1 MHIQKIEIENIRGIT
16 HWEEEFEDEN
26 VRILGPNGSGKSS
39 VIQSVEFVLTGDIS
53 RLRGS
58 GTQGIPFPEYA
69 SHMEAEPD
77 EAWVEATFAHEG
89 EQDVAVKR
97 LVSEPNDPE
106 VIEPTGLNEIPDW
119 LDDQMAAAELGHSIL
134 DRDRLLRFVTAPE
147 GKRGDRIDE
156 LFGLEDVDEKRKSVK
171 HAERKHRK
179 EEIETLKKEK
189 SQADQ
194 RFFDLFEQGVSTR
207 SGALDRVNEL
217 REEHGAKKLKSLDED
232 FTEGIDLDV
241 EISVDPLQSEA
252 TVSHLGQVSDQF
264 EGRQNQLQGR
274 YDQLQKLTSEL
285 QAAEHLE
292 RELETLEL
300 VDNGLS
306 VFDHYNDQCPLC
318 LTDWEDE
325 RLLERLEERR
335 EQATGLKDRK
345 EKLESLYDEV
355 NELVVGYTD
364 SLGSLKDE
372 LQEEYPEAEVK
383 ISEEIE
389 RAQSWK
395 SQLNKG
401 PLTNL
406 AEGIDIQDA
415 IFTGALEDEIQR
427 LKNIADEKPELKST
441 TKNVDLL
448 ARADDRYD
456 DLVAR
461 ERELEEAEEVQEV
474 LGSIKQHFLDARS
487 RVLTDAFGDIREK
500 FEKYYEEM
508 HQDDEAKDFSAILEP
523 TDTGVKFEPEFYDQG
538 HHHPSAVHSEGHRD
552 SMGLALFLA
561 MSDVG
566 GEAIDILLLDD
577 VMMSID
583 SGHRSNIANL
593 LAGDI
598 SNRYQILL
606 TTHDKTWDRHL
617 HLTSEFDK
625 QVRFSK
631 CSLEGGPLPVES
643 ISEPWER
650 IEYFIERDDVTSA
663 AAWIRKTVEWYSRRA
678 CAALKADVP
687 YHELE
692 DESLQIGRLFTA
704 AITQY
709 QSLLE
714 NGTVVTQTDYPQ
726 SLYDQGQIDDDLE
739 ALEELKQD
747 LERHL
752 NLLHRNVHHN
762 DAEAAFYTGE
772 ELKSE
777 RDVFRRAYDL
787 LYCDDC
793 GSWVKNRDY
802 VYCDCTIRVE
812 P

>member
-1 MHIQKIEIENIRGIT
+1 MYIRKIEIENIRGIT
-16 HWEEEFEDEN
+16 HWEEQFGDKN

-39 VIQSVEFVLTGDIS
+39 VIQSIEFVLTGDIS

-58 GTQGIPFPEYA
+58 GTQDIPFPEYA

-97 LVSEPNDPE
+97 LVSEPNNPE
-106 VIEPTGLNEIPDW
+106 VVEPAGLNEIPEW
-119 LDDQMAAAELGHSIL
+119 LDNQMAAAALGHSIL

-147 GKRGDRIDE
+147 GERGDRIDE

-179 EEIETLKKEK
+179 EEIKTLKQEK

-194 RFFDLFEQGVSTR
+194 RFFDLFNKGISTR
-207 SGALDRVNEL
+207 SGALERVNGL
-217 REEHGAKKLKSLDED
+217 REEHGAEKLESLSED

-252 TVSHLGQVSDQF
+252 TVSLLEQVADQF
-264 EGRQNQLQGR
+264 EGRQKQLR
-274 YDQLQKLTSEL
+274 SKYDQLQELTSKL
-285 QAAEHLE
+285 QAAEHLK

-306 VFDHYNDQCPLC
+306 VFDHYDDQCPLC

-325 RLLERLEERR
+325 RLFERLEERR
-335 EQATGLKDRK
+335 EQAADLKDRK
-345 EKLESLYDEV
+345 ENLESLYDGV
-355 NELVVGYTD
+355 NELIVGYTD
-364 SLGSLKDE
+364 SLGSLRTE
-372 LQEEYPEAEVK
+372 LKEEYPEAAAK

-389 RAQSWK
+389 GAQSWK

-401 PLTNL
+401 SLTDL
-406 AEGIDIQDA
+406 AEESDVQDA
-415 IFTGALEDEIQR
+415 VFTSGLEAEIHQ
-427 LKNIADEKPELKST
+427 LQDIAEGKPELKSA

-448 ARADDRYD
+448 ARADDRYE
-456 DLVAR
+456 DLVGR
-461 ERELEEAEEVQEV
+461 ERKLEEAEGVQEV

-500 FEKYYEEM
+500 FERYYEEM
-508 HQDDEAKDFSAILEP
+508 HQDDEAKDFSAVLEP
-523 TDTGVKFEPEFYDQG
+523 TDTGVKFEPEFYDRG

-593 LAGDI
+593 LAGDV
-598 SNRYQILL
+598 SDRYQILL

-617 HLTSEFDK
+617 HLTNEFDK

-631 CSLEGGPLPVES
+631 CSLQGGPLPVES

-678 CAALKADVP
+678 CAALKAEVP

-704 AITQY
+704 AVTEY
-709 QSLLE
+709 QTLLE
-714 NGTVVTQTDYPQ
+714 TGTVVYQTDYSQ
-726 SLYDQGQIDDDLE
+726 SLYDQEQIEDDLE

-772 ELKSE
+772 ELKGE
-777 RDVFRRAYDL
+777 REVFRRAYDL

>member
-1 MHIQKIEIENIRGIT
+1 MYIRKIEIENIRGIT
-16 HWEEEFEDEN
+16 HWEEEVGDEN

-58 GTQGIPFPEYA
+58 GTQDIPFPEYA

-77 EAWVEATFAHEG
+77 EAWVEAIFAHEG
-89 EQDVAVKR
+89 KQDVAVKR
-97 LVSEPNDPE
+97 LVSEPNNLE
-106 VIEPTGLNEIPDW
+106 VIEPPDLDEVPEW
-119 LDDQMAAAELGHSIL
+119 LEDQMAAAKLGHSIL

-147 GKRGDRIDE
+147 GKRGDRVDE
-156 LFGLEDVDEKRKSVK
+156 LFGLEDVDKKRKSVK
-171 HAERKHRK
+171 HAERKHKK
-179 EEIETLKKEK
+179 EEIKKLKQEK
-189 SQADQ
+189 NQADH
-194 RFFDLFEQGVSTR
+194 RFFDLFTQGISTR
-207 SGALDRVNEL
+207 SGALERVNEL
-217 REEHGAKKLKSLDED
+217 REEHGAEKLKSLSED
-232 FTEGIDLDV
+232 FTGGIDLDV

-252 TVSHLGQVSDQF
+252 TVSLLEQVAEQF
-264 EGRQNQLQGR
+264 GGREKQLRNR
-274 YDQLQKLTSEL
+274 YDQLQELTSEL

-300 VDNGLS
+300 VENGLS
-306 VFDHYNDQCPLC
+306 VFDHYDDQCPLC

-325 RLLERLEERR
+325 SLINRLDERR
-335 EQATGLKDRK
+335 EQAADLKDRK
-345 EKLESLYDEV
+345 EDLESLYNEM
-355 NELVVGYTD
+355 NELIIGYTD
-364 SLGSLKDE
+364 RLGSLRTD
-372 LQEEYPEAEVK
+372 LQEEYPEVATK

-389 RAQSWK
+389 GAQSWK
-395 SQLNKG
+395 SELNNGALTDLAEDGNLHDAVFTG
-401 PLTNL
+401 PLE
-406 AEGIDIQDA
+406 A
-415 IFTGALEDEIQR
+415 EIQR
-427 LKNIADEKPELKST
+427 LKDIADRKPELKSA

-456 DLVAR
+456 DLKGR

-474 LGSIKQHFLDARS
+474 LGSIKQHFLDARR

-593 LAGDI
+593 LAGEV

-617 HLTSEFDK
+617 HLTNEFNK

-631 CSLEGGPLPVES
+631 CSLGSGPLPVES

-650 IEYFIERDDVTSA
+650 IEYLIERDDVTSA

-687 YHELE
+687 YHKLE
-692 DESLQIGRLFTA
+692 DESLNIGRLFTA
-704 AITQY
+704 AVTQY

-714 NGTVVTQTDYPQ
+714 TGTVVDQTDYPQ
-726 SLYDQGQIDDDLE
+726 SLYDQEQIDDDID
-739 ALEELKQD
+739 ALEDLKQD

-772 ELKSE
+772 ELKSD

-802 VYCDCTIRVE
+802 VYCNCTIRVK

>member
-1 MHIQKIEIENIRGIT
+1 MHIREIEIENVRGIT
-16 HWEEEFEDEN
+16 HWEEKFGDEN

-39 VIQSVEFVLTGDIS
+39 VIQSVEFILTGDIS

-58 GTQGIPFPEYA
+58 GTQDIPFPEYA
-69 SHMEAEPD
+69 SHIEAEPD
-77 EAWVEATFAHEG
+77 EAWVKATFVQEG
-89 EQDVAVKR
+89 EQDVTVKR
-97 LVSEPNDPE
+97 LVSEPDNPE
-106 VIEPTGLNEIPDW
+106 VVQPPSLNQIPEW
-119 LDDQMAAAELGHSIL
+119 LEDQMAAAALGHSIL

-179 EEIETLKKEK
+179 EEIKTLKQEK

-194 RFFDLFEQGVSTR
+194 RFFDLFDKGVSTR
-207 SGALDRVNEL
+207 SGALERVNEL
-217 REEHGAKKLKSLDED
+217 REEHGAEKLESLDEE

-241 EISVDPLQSEA
+241 KISVDPLQSEA
-252 TVSHLGQVSDQF
+252 TVSLLEQIKDQF
-264 EGRQNQLQGR
+264 NGPRKQLR
-274 YDQLQKLTSEL
+274 SKYDQLQELTSEL
-285 QAAEHLE
+285 QAAEDLE

-306 VFDHYNDQCPLC
+306 VFDHYDDQCPLC
-318 LTDWEDE
+318 LTDWDDE
-325 RLLERLEERR
+325 RLIERLEERR
-335 EQATGLKDRK
+335 EQATDLKNQK
-345 EKLESLYDEV
+345 ENLESLYDGV
-355 NELVVGYTD
+355 NELIVGYTD
-364 SLGSLKDE
+364 SLGSLRSE
-372 LQEEYPEAEVK
+372 LQEEYPEVAAK
-383 ISEEIE
+383 ISDEIE
-389 RAQSWK
+389 GAQSWK

-401 PLTNL
+401 PLTDPSV
-406 AEGIDIQDA
+406 GSDVHDGV
-415 IFTGALEDEIQR
+415 FTDGLEAEIQR
-427 LKNIADEKPELKST
+427 LQNVAEEKPELKST

-448 ARADDRYD
+448 ARADDRYE
-456 DLVAR
+456 DLVGR
-461 ERELEEAEEVQEV
+461 ERELEEAERVQKV
-474 LGSIKQHFLDARS
+474 LGDIKQHFLDARS

-508 HQDDEAKDFSAILEP
+508 HQDEEAEDFSAILEP

-593 LAGDI
+593 LAGDV
-598 SNRYQILL
+598 SDRYQILL

-617 HLTSEFDK
+617 HLTNEFDK

-687 YHELE
+687 YHKLE
-692 DESLQIGRLFTA
+692 DESLQIGRLFTT
-704 AITQY
+704 AIAQY

-714 NGTVVTQTDYPQ
+714 TGTVVEQTDYPQ
-726 SLYDQGQIDDDLE
+726 SLYNQEQIDNDIE

-787 LYCDDC
+787 LYCDNC
-793 GSWVKNRDY
+793 ESWVKNGNY
-802 VYCDCTIRVE
+802 VYCDCTIRVD

>member
-1 MHIQKIEIENIRGIT
+1 MHIQEIEIKNVRGIT
-16 HWEEEFEDEN
+16 HWKEQLGDEN
-26 VRILGPNGSGKSS
+26 IRILGPNGSGKSS

-106 VIEPTGLNEIPDW
+106 VVKPADLNEIPGW
-119 LDDQMAAAELGHSIL
+119 LDDQMAAASLGHSIL

-156 LFGLEDVDEKRKSVK
+156 LFGIEDVDEKRKSVK

-179 EEIETLKKEK
+179 EEIKALRQEK

-194 RFFDLFEQGVSTR
+194 RFFDLFTQGISTR
-207 SGALDRVNEL
+207 SGALERVNEL
-217 REEHGAKKLKSLDED
+217 REEHGAEKLDSLDED

-252 TVSHLGQVSDQF
+252 TVSLLEQVADEFKGQQK
-264 EGRQNQLQGR
+264 QLR
-274 YDQLQKLTSEL
+274 NKYDQLQDLTSEL

-300 VDNGLS
+300 VESGLS
-306 VFDHYNDQCPLC
+306 VFDHYDNQCPLC

-335 EQATGLKDRK
+335 GQAADLKDQK
-345 EKLESLYDEV
+345 ENLESLYDDV
-355 NELVVGYTD
+355 NELIIGYTD
-364 SLGSLKDE
+364 TLESLRDE
-372 LQEEYPEAEVK
+372 LQEEYPEVAAN

-389 RAQSWK
+389 AARAWK

-401 PLTNL
+401 PLTDL
-406 AEGIDIQDA
+406 AEESDVLDA
-415 IFTGALEDEIQR
+415 VLTSPLESEIQR
-427 LKNIADEKPELKST
+427 LQDIATEKPKLKSA

-448 ARADDRYD
+448 ARADDRYE
-456 DLVAR
+456 DLVGR
-461 ERELEEAEEVQEV
+461 ERELEEAKEVQEA

-487 RVLTDAFGDIREK
+487 RVLTDAFGDIRKK

-577 VMMSID
+577 VVMSID

-598 SNRYQILL
+598 SDRYQILL

-617 HLTSEFDK
+617 HLTNEFNK
-625 QVRFSK
+625 QIRFSK

-678 CAALKADVP
+678 CAALRADVP
-687 YHELE
+687 YHKLE
-692 DESLQIGRLFTA
+692 DESLGIGRLFMA

-714 NGTVVTQTDYPQ
+714 SGTVVNQTDYPQ
-726 SLYDQGQIDDDLE
+726 SLYDQEQIDNDLD

-747 LERHL
+747 LDRHL

-772 ELKSE
+772 ELKNE

-787 LYCDDC
+787 LYCGDC
-793 GSWVKNRDY
+793 GSWVKNQDY